1 MKKTMISINGN
12 SRKTYQ
18 KPSLD
23 VCLLNEEQPLLA
35 GSGEVM
41 EIDTD
46 GDWPTDSD
54 TGLPSSPW

>member
-1 MKKTMISINGN
+1 MISINGN